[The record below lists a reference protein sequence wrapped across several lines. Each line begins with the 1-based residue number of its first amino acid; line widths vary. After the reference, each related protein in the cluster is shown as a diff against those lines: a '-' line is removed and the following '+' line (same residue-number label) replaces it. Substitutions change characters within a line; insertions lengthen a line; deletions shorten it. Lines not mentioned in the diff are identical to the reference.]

1 MAKKIV
7 AALISVVLLFSVMV
21 SAEQIQIEPK
31 FMPISSNSLLAFRG
45 IVNGSVLESQYTYGG
60 TYNPLILACESPNEW
75 DFGIAAVG
83 YDLGKSFPA
92 GTKFEF
98 SCGGWYNKS
107 YSFSSLEMY
116 AALDCPT
123 SIASYDGYLAS
134 RSKLDPVSTN
144 GAIQTSNGNYKAR
157 LFNGSYILPTS
168 SRYIYLVFEISL
180 SSVRNGGTYLGV
192 SCSSISY
199 EGNTDTEAN
208 ANNKGGGAVDTV
220 MEAINLNV
228 DVYGGALNSL
238 VSAVSYSGTDA
249 VLPIPAI
256 KIPAFDVTGGEIELL
271 SAQSYDFSEAIN
283 MVPASIM
290 LLVRSLL
297 TAALIWFSVK
307 ELVGFIQYF
316 LTLRGGGVDE

>member
-7 AALISVVLLFSVMV
+7 AALIGFVLLFSVMV
-21 SAEQIQIEPK
+21 SADQIQIDPK
-31 FMPISSNSLLAFRG
+31 FSLTQYNSLIGFTDMISG
-45 IVNGSVLESQYTYGG
+45 NCLEKQYTYGG
-60 TYNPLILACESPNEW
+60 AYNPLILACES
-75 DFGIAAVG
+75 AVRWVEG
-83 YDLGKSFPA
+83 LATVRYDLGQEFPA
-92 GTKFEF
+92 GTTFQI
-98 SCGGWYNKS
+98 SCGGWYNKN
-107 YSFSSLEMY
+107 YSFTSVNMY
-116 AALDCPT
+116 ASSVCPV
-123 SIASYDGYLAS
+123 SEDSYWEFVAS
-134 RSKLDPVSTN
+134 RSALDPVSDD
-144 GAIQTSNGNYKAR
+144 GAIQTTNGQYKAR
-157 LFNGSYILPTS
+157 LYNGSYTLPLK
-168 SRYIYLVFEISL
+168 SRYIYLVFDIYL
-180 SSVRNGGTYLGV
+180 SSARNGGVYLGV
-192 SCSSISY
+192 SCGSISY
-199 EGNTDTEAN
+199 EGNPDTEAN

-307 ELVGFIQYF
+307 ELVGYIQYF

>member
-7 AALISVVLLFSVMV
+7 ASLIGFALLFSVMV

-31 FMPISSNSLLAFRG
+31 FSVMQYNSLIGFTDMISGNCL
-45 IVNGSVLESQYTYGG
+45 LDQYTYGG
-60 TYNPLILACESPNEW
+60 LYNPLILACSDTVRWVE
-75 DFGIAAVG
+75 GLAAVR
-83 YDLGKSFPA
+83 YDLGQEFPA
-92 GTKFEF
+92 GTTFQI
-98 SCGGWYNKS
+98 SCGGWYNKN
-107 YSFSSLEMY
+107 YSFTSLNMY
-116 AALDCPT
+116 ASSVCPV
-123 SIASYDGYLAS
+123 SESSYWEFVAS
-134 RSKLDPVSTN
+134 RSALDPVSDEGAIETTN
-144 GAIQTSNGNYKAR
+144 GQYKAR
-157 LFNGSYILPTS
+157 LYNGSYTLPLK
-168 SRYIYLVFEISL
+168 SRYIYLVLDIYL
-180 SSVRNGGTYLGV
+180 SSVRNGGVYLGV
-192 SCSSISY
+192 SCGSISY
-199 EGNTDTEAN
+199 EGNPDTEAN

-256 KIPAFDVTGGEIELL
+256 KIPAFDATGGEIELL
-271 SAQSYDFSEAIN
+271 SSQSYDFSEAIN
-283 MVPASIM
+283 MVPASIL

>member
-7 AALISVVLLFSVMV
+7 VAGILVALFFSLMA
-21 SAEQIQIEPK
+21 SADQIHIDPK
-31 FMPISSNSLLAFRG
+31 FGTMEFNSLVAFTDMISG
-45 IVNGSVLESQYTYGG
+45 NCLESQYTYGG
-60 TYNPLILACESPNEW
+60 VYNPLVLSCSSSVRWVE
-75 DFGIAAVG
+75 GLAAVR
-83 YDLGKSFPA
+83 YDLGQEFSA
-92 GTKFEF
+92 GTTFDI
-98 SCGGWYNKS
+98 SCGGWYSKN
-107 YSFSSLEMY
+107 YSFTSLNMY
-116 AALDCPT
+116 ASSVCPV
-123 SIASYDGYLAS
+123 SEDSYWEFVGS
-134 RSKLDPVSTN
+134 RSALNPVSEE
-144 GAIQTSNGNYKAR
+144 GAIQTSNGNYKGR
-157 LFNGSYILPTS
+157 LYNGSYTLPVK
-168 SRYIYLVFEISL
+168 SRYIYLVFDIYL
-180 SSVRNGGTYLGV
+180 SAVRNGGVYLAV
-192 SCSSISY
+192 SCGSVSY
-199 EGNTDTEAN
+199 DGSLDTESN

-256 KIPAFDVTGGEIELL
+256 KIPAFDATGGEIELL
-271 SAQSYDFSEAIN
+271 SSQSYDFSEAIN
-283 MVPASIM
+283 MVPASIL